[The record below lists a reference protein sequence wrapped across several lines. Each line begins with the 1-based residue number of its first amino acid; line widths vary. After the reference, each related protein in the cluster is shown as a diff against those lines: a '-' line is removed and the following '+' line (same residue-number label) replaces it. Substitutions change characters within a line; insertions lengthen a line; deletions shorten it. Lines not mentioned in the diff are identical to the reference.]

1 MVPAKKSFEIRRV
14 SRLEE
19 GGGGVVEGNIQ
30 TNDKLGKHATN

>member
-19 GGGGVVEGNIQ
+19 GGGVVEGNIQ